1 MVANQLFLGPS
12 GGIWL
17 HDAKYRIKVFDGV
30 GVLPENGSVFD
41 VATAHLTYQNHA
53 FWTFVG
59 NEVYRLLPGRER
71 QPEFNLTPGSEITQI
86 GASQGYLWLTD
97 QSQFYAYHIE
107 TQVLDVYPLSR
118 IYQYNQALNV
128 VINDAQHIDGEWV
141 LATNAGVYISRSNG
155 FRYVSASNKRP
166 VSQLFFSKTRRE
178 LLVGSDDGALMID
191 VDSGSDEP
199 VERIGHGQVT
209 AMIESDGAY
218 WIGSDKGLY
227 LYSVFTG
234 QTDYLKGDT
243 HQGHQLRG
251 EHIYALLN
259 DRQGGIWVSTEFGV
273 QYHSL
278 FGDQFKRYAQPVFDE
293 AQHQL
298 TPEMISLA
306 QTKGHYWFL
315 SDSGLHQLKHSGQ
328 QAKTFYS
335 GKVFDY
341 AEDEQWLWLATSQGV
356 KVVDADS
363 GVLNTQRN
371 LPSLLRDKPTL
382 LIEITSTGD
391 VLGVTQS
398 VLWRYQLE
406 TGALKQWHLSQLNPQ
421 SLQAGRW
428 QLFAAQDGTVV
439 LSGDSAI
446 SVIRGETVHT
456 IKGSQKIGRIS
467 QWVNM
472 SEHQLWAVGHY
483 GIYQLDT
490 QQLSLSD
497 VMMPAE
503 GVMPQC
509 VVRNQDGLWLSS
521 SFGLSRYDMSGQLL
535 AHYSA
540 PFGVIHNE
548 FLPSACVNAVDDQRD
563 ILFAT
568 QTGVM
573 RVSTYPLVTQSVPQP
588 KLIISQMTINQN
600 QDYFGGLIDSPIRLQ
615 LGDSVSLR
623 VGGLPQLNSANLEY
637 RLTDQQA
644 WQPLNSNLLTLSH
657 LTPANYQL
665 SVRYLLPN
673 GVVSDEVSVSL
684 FVVEPWYFKR
694 VVIIGAVTLGL
705 ALLAVGFYWRSRVA
719 AANHR
724 RMQAEV
730 ARKTQHLMHKDREL
744 LAQNQQLKKQLQVRK
759 VLLSELLARMK
770 LRLSKQVWRTTSSDD
785 IEHIIKRM
793 TLELE
798 LLENTRSDVQGEK
811 AAFDLVAIVKTALSV
826 WHEEIQR
833 HAIAITLEHS
843 ENEPVWIMLKAFT
856 LDQVL
861 SGLINNLLRRCYQ
874 KQSVTVKIE
883 QDIEAQCVRLSFYDQ
898 GRGIDELDS
907 TPTDWEVLRDQ
918 VMVSGGS
925 LKIYSSDERNIIE
938 LSWGLATIFDE
949 IDVADDV
956 NSNFDVATEQDSP
969 WLEQVQYLIAQHYSD
984 PEFTTVMAAKLLYVS
999 ERSLQRRFKQLS
1011 GRTFKDVLNE
1021 TRLNH
1026 ACQLLLD
1033 GERVSEVAFAC
1044 GYNDPSYF
1052 SQRFKA
1058 LFGVSPSQLVENQEV
1073 L

>member
-97 QSQFYAYHIE
+97 QSQFYAYYIE

-178 LLVGSDDGALMID
+178 LLVGSDDGALVID

-341 AEDEQWLWLATSQGV
+341 AEDEQWVWLATSQGV

-371 LPSLLRDKPTL
+371 LPSLLRDKSTH

-467 QWVNM
+467 QWVNI

-548 FLPSACVNAVDDQRD
+548 FTECLC
-563 ILFAT
+563 
-568 QTGVM
+568 
-573 RVSTYPLVTQSVPQP
+573 
-588 KLIISQMTINQN
+588 
-600 QDYFGGLIDSPIRLQ
+600 
-615 LGDSVSLR
+615 
-623 VGGLPQLNSANLEY
+623 E
-637 RLTDQQA
+637 
-644 WQPLNSNLLTLSH
+644 
-657 LTPANYQL
+657 
-665 SVRYLLPN
+665 
-673 GVVSDEVSVSL
+673 
-684 FVVEPWYFKR
+684 
-694 VVIIGAVTLGL
+694 
-705 ALLAVGFYWRSRVA
+705 
-719 AANHR
+719 
-724 RMQAEV
+724 
-730 ARKTQHLMHKDREL
+730 
-744 LAQNQQLKKQLQVRK
+744 
-759 VLLSELLARMK
+759 
-770 LRLSKQVWRTTSSDD
+770 
-785 IEHIIKRM
+785 
-793 TLELE
+793 
-798 LLENTRSDVQGEK
+798 
-811 AAFDLVAIVKTALSV
+811 
-826 WHEEIQR
+826 
-833 HAIAITLEHS
+833 
-843 ENEPVWIMLKAFT
+843 
-856 LDQVL
+856 
-861 SGLINNLLRRCYQ
+861 C
-874 KQSVTVKIE
+874 
-883 QDIEAQCVRLSFYDQ
+883 
-898 GRGIDELDS
+898 GR
-907 TPTDWEVLRDQ
+907 
-918 VMVSGGS
+918 
-925 LKIYSSDERNIIE
+925 
-938 LSWGLATIFDE
+938 
-949 IDVADDV
+949 
-956 NSNFDVATEQDSP
+956 
-969 WLEQVQYLIAQHYSD
+969 
-984 PEFTTVMAAKLLYVS
+984 
-999 ERSLQRRFKQLS
+999 
-1011 GRTFKDVLNE
+1011 
-1021 TRLNH
+1021 
-1026 ACQLLLD
+1026 
-1033 GERVSEVAFAC
+1033 
-1044 GYNDPSYF
+1044 
-1052 SQRFKA
+1052 
-1058 LFGVSPSQLVENQEV
+1058 
-1073 L
+1073 